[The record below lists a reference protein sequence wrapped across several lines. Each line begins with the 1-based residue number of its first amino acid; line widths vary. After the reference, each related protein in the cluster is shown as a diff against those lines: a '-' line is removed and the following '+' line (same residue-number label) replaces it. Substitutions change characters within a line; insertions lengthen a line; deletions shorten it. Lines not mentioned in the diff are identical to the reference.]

1 MVEKVFPKRNIEE
14 EKRWLDE
21 REEEMDL
28 VISFSLLKGSWADS
42 LESILKSGGFQ
53 PNFTFSSC
61 SSQETMDCCNT
72 L

>member
-1 MVEKVFPKRNIEE
+1 MKKK
-14 EKRWLDE
+14 KRWLEE

-53 PNFTFSSC
+53 PKTDNFTCSSC
-61 SSQETMDCCNT
+61 TSQETTDCCNI

>member
-1 MVEKVFPKRNIEE
+1 MVEEVFPKRNIEE

-28 VISFSLLKGSWADS
+28 VISFSLLKGSWAES

-53 PNFTFSSC
+53 P
-61 SSQETMDCCNT
+61 QT
-72 L
+72 LFASPPPLRRQ